1 MNNSSTQ
8 HHAKM
13 ARSFRVGKRQ
23 TRRTAL
29 PRQSIS
35 ATHSL
40 IATTPGYYS
49 ARYTLTQGNTQ
60 TGVAAHT
67 LIARTSDGCPPRRG
81 QRRKFS
87 IQRNQAPQPTDA
99 DRERAQGKKPG
110 RSMDTHYRSINLGAV
125 DARDLAAVPNPT
137 PPPPGRSISDRIPAG
152 RAPLDA
158 RNLAA
163 GRPSDGPRIIRT
175 GAASRNDQTPR
186 ILSRRDPSD
195 KQYQGGST
203 NASHTRNRGPPSQ
216 SGGLRPNSSSKPKK
230 GSAGPRSGG
239 SAGGGKGKPI
249 NAKPSEAEMRYLQAR
264 ERPDG
269 PSDLAFISSSKAT
282 SSAPHLK
289 KATRTYTPAAM
300 TLDTLEGM
308 GPALACGERGM
319 RETVTER
326 LVEIAREK
334 SAYDDRIEALARKW
348 SEGTF
353 CHFRSKQEK
362 TDTLRTVERQ
372 LAGTGD
378 NAALDE
384 REEKEKLAL
393 VDQRMQEE
401 GEKLAKRLLGG
412 AYSVGKLGTGPTA
425 ELLQRYTG
433 RNESYRAEDGVKLAG
448 KVGALLPLKKPAATT
463 ARA

>member
-1 MNNSSTQ
+1 
-8 HHAKM
+8 
-13 ARSFRVGKRQ
+13 
-23 TRRTAL
+23 
-29 PRQSIS
+29 
-35 ATHSL
+35 
-40 IATTPGYYS
+40 
-49 ARYTLTQGNTQ
+49 
-60 TGVAAHT
+60 
-67 LIARTSDGCPPRRG
+67 
-81 QRRKFS
+81 
-87 IQRNQAPQPTDA
+87 
-99 DRERAQGKKPG
+99 
-110 RSMDTHYRSINLGAV
+110 MDTHYRSINLGAV

-186 ILSRRDPSD
+186 ILTRRDPSD

>member
-1 MNNSSTQ
+1 
-8 HHAKM
+8 M

-40 IATTPGYYS
+40 IATTPGYS

-60 TGVAAHT
+60 KCVAAQT
-67 LIARTSDGCPPRRG
+67 LICPTSDGFPPRKE
-81 QRRKFS
+81 QRRKFT

-99 DRERAQGKKPG
+99 DRERTQGKKPG
-110 RSMDTHYRSINLGAV
+110 RPIDTHYRSINLGAV

-163 GRPSDGPRIIRT
+163 GRPSNGPRILRT
-175 GAASRNDQTPR
+175 SAASRNDQPPR

-203 NASHTRNRGPPSQ
+203 NASHTRNQDPPSQ
-216 SGGLRPNSSSKPKK
+216 SRSFRPNSSSKPKK
-230 GSAGPRSGG
+230 GSAGPRSSGFA
-239 SAGGGKGKPI
+239 SGKDKLI

-264 ERPDG
+264 DRPDG
-269 PSDLAFISSSKAT
+269 PSDIAFISSSSNAT
-282 SSAPHLK
+282 SAPHHLK
-289 KATRTYTPAAM
+289 KATSTYTPAAI

-326 LVEIAREK
+326 LVAIAREK

-353 CHFRSKQEK
+353 CHFGSKQEK
-362 TDTLRTVERQ
+362 TDTLRAVERQ
-372 LAGTGD
+372 LAGNGE

-384 REEKEKLAL
+384 QQEKEKLAL
-393 VDQRMQEE
+393 
-401 GEKLAKRLLGG
+401 
-412 AYSVGKLGTGPTA
+412 
-425 ELLQRYTG
+425 
-433 RNESYRAEDGVKLAG
+433 
-448 KVGALLPLKKPAATT
+448 
-463 ARA
+463 